1 MPFSGII
8 VGLGDSDFADM
19 EILDADDQVLQ
30 DDADRMA
37 ARDIVQLV
45 RYNDFKELGMRE
57 LALQVLDELP
67 NQFVDY
73 MLMKETEPESVYNPP
88 PEQVEVVRLL

>member
-1 MPFSGII
+1 
-8 VGLGDSDFADM
+8 
-19 EILDADDQVLQ
+19 
-30 DDADRMA
+30 
-37 ARDIVQLV
+37 
-45 RYNDFKELGMRE
+45 MRE